1 MKTNTVSVP
10 YEGILNEQY
19 SQPSFL
25 PPLWRII
32 FQEAMRSNHILFSK
46 SVQTEAEHYSPGIP
60 NDELIEFCV
69 HLFAA
74 PDLRTIKSMIAFLPR
89 DEQKQLFHIY
99 LQQMASIRLQNKS
112 SMN

>member
-1 MKTNTVSVP
+1 MKTTLSVP
-10 YEGILNEQY
+10 FEGILNEQY
-19 SQPSFL
+19 SQPAFL

-32 FQEAMRSNHILFSK
+32 FQEAMRGNHILFSR
-46 SVQTEAEHYSPGIP
+46 SVIAEAELYSPGVP

-99 LQQMASIRLQNKS
+99 RQQMSSIRDENKKT
-112 SMN
+112 MN

>member
-1 MKTNTVSVP
+1 MKNVAVP
-10 YEGILNEQY
+10 FEGILNDQY

-32 FQEAMRSNHILFSK
+32 FQEAMRGNHLLFTK
-46 SVQTEAEHYSPGIP
+46 SIQAEALSIAPEQP

-99 LQQMASIRLQNKS
+99 LNQMTSIRDENKR

>member
-1 MKTNTVSVP
+1 MKTNPASIHF
-10 YEGILNEQY
+10 EGILNEQY
-19 SQPSFL
+19 ERPTFL

-32 FQEAMRSNHILFSK
+32 FQEAMRGNHILFSK
-46 SVQTEAEHYSPGIP
+46 SIQAEAELVRPGTP

-74 PDLRTIKSMIAFLPR
+74 SDLRTIKSMIAFLTR
-89 DEQKQLFHIY
+89 DEQRQLFDVY
-99 LQQMASIRLQNKS
+99 MQQMASIRMENKS

>member
-1 MKTNTVSVP
+1 MKTNAVP
-10 YEGILNEQY
+10 FEGILNEQY
-19 SQPSFL
+19 SQPAFL

-32 FQEAMRSNHILFSK
+32 FQEAMRGNHLLFSK
-46 SVQTEAEHYSPGIP
+46 SIQAEAQEFCQGLP

-99 LQQMASIRLQNKS
+99 LQQMHSIRDENKR

>member
-1 MKTNTVSVP
+1 MKTNAVP
-10 YEGILNEQY
+10 FEGILNEQY
-19 SQPSFL
+19 SQPAFL

-32 FQEAMRSNHILFSK
+32 FQEAMRGNHILFSK
-46 SVQTEAEHYSPGIP
+46 SVQAEAEENHPGPP

-89 DEQKQLFHIY
+89 EEQKQLFLVY
-99 LQQMASIRLQNKS
+99 LQQMLTIREENKNS
-112 SMN
+112 LN